1 MRRKTT
7 RPTSATA
14 AFERALANPDHPKYV
29 LRLYVT
35 GMTTNSSRAV
45 ANAKAICEQHLKGRY
60 DLQVI
65 DIYQQPVSMSE
76 KQIVAVPMLIKHL
89 PLPLRRIVGDL
100 ADTDRTL
107 RALDLKQT

>member
-1 MRRKTT
+1 MRRKTKK
-7 RPTSATA
+7 PMSATA
-14 AFERALANPDHPKYV
+14 AFERAVGKPDPPHYV

-35 GMTTNSSRAV
+35 GMTPNSSRAV

-65 DIYQQPVSMSE
+65 DIYQQPVSTSE
-76 KQIVAVPMLIKHL
+76 EQIVAVPVLVKHR

-100 ADTDRTL
+100 ADIDRTL
-107 RALDLKQT
+107 RALDLKPT